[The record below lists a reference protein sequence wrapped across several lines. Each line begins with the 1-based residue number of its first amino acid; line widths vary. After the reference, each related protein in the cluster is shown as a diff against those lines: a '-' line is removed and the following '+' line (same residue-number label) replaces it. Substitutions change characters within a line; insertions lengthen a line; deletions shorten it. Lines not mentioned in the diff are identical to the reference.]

1 MNSVFIIGTP
11 FHTQFTILHQNMTF
25 NLVIYLF
32 LLEHHSIHKKL
43 SEKIDNLQSY
53 NKIYNVLASLIYVL
67 SDISPIIS
75 IADIQIASLVDIWDL
90 QI

>member
-1 MNSVFIIGTP
+1 M
-11 FHTQFTILHQNMTF
+11 
-25 NLVIYLF
+25 
-32 LLEHHSIHKKL
+32 
-43 SEKIDNLQSY
+43 DNLQSC

-90 QI
+90 QIQISFSVSKWQKERKGIENSTKYLLKIL